1 MAVCCDLFS
10 RQVDGWSINDHM
22 RTSLCI
28 HALQMA
34 FWRRK
39 PDPGLLHHYDRGS
52 QYASKEYREHLGIIE
67 DATKYESER

>member
-1 MAVCCDLFS
+1 
-10 RQVDGWSINDHM
+10 M

-39 PDPGLLHHYDRGS
+39 PDPGLLHHYGRGS